1 MLALIRRE
9 MEMLN
14 KEQYLAKLNAAVE
27 SLGFDKRRVIIS
39 HGGASMIHNLRKET
53 EDIDV
58 SIPKEYWDLLIE
70 NGCEVKVLPAR
81 EYVSEIKIIEY
92 MGVDFHLEGN
102 VDPRDLA
109 CFYGYSV
116 TKQLRLLRDR
126 IALGREKDVADIY
139 KLQKYSRFLTS
150 SEQSRMWSI
159 QACHRG
165 TVTF

>member
-1 MLALIRRE
+1 
-9 MEMLN
+9 MLN

-39 HGGASMIHNLRKET
+39 HGGASMLHNLRTET

-81 EYVSEIKIIEY
+81 KYVSETKIIEY

-102 VDPRDLA
+102 VDPRDLTI
-109 CFYGYSV
+109 FYGYGV
-116 TKQLRLLRDR
+116 TKPLRLLRDR
-126 IALGREKDVADIY
+126 IALGREKDVPDIM
-139 KLQKYSRFLTS
+139 KLKPYARFLNS
-150 SEQSRMWSI
+150 CEQSRMWSI
-159 QACHRG
+159 CHKHRDAA
-165 TVTF
+165 FA

>member
-1 MLALIRRE
+1 
-9 MEMLN
+9 MLN
-14 KEQYLAKLNAAVE
+14 KEQFLAKLNAAVE

-39 HGGASMIHNLRKET
+39 HGGASMMHNLRKET

-81 EYVSEIKIIEY
+81 EYVSEVKIIEY

-102 VDPRDLA
+102 VDPRDLM
-109 CFYGYSV
+109 CFYGYAV

-126 IALGREKDVADIY
+126 IALGREKDVSDIM
-139 KLQKYSRFLTS
+139 KLKQLSRFLNS
-150 SEQSRMWSI
+150 CEQSRMWSI
-159 QACHRG
+159 CHQHHG
-165 TVTF
+165 TATA